1 MSKVVLGG
9 VQQQHQCHLATSMGF
24 EQELSDMLLMKT
36 FELMVRHIE
45 NSFCCSSPKVTSC
58 EYF

>member
-1 MSKVVLGG
+1 MSEVVVGE

-36 FELMVRHIE
+36 FELML
-45 NSFCCSSPKVTSC
+45 T
-58 EYF
+58 Y